1 MNVQLYVY
9 YKVEAGHVD
18 LALVAFRKARVE
30 APIELLQRPE
40 ADDAGRLTWME
51 IYPEGWGHR
60 EPQVAAALA
69 PWLASERRV
78 ERFEMLG

>member
-1 MNVQLYVY
+1 MQLYVY
-9 YKVEAGHVD
+9 YRVAADRVD
-18 LALVAFRKARVE
+18 DALIAFRKARVE

-40 ADDAGRLTWME
+40 PGELGRWTWME
-51 IYPEGWGHR
+51 VYPAGWAHR

>member
-1 MNVQLYVY
+1 MSVQLYVY
-9 YKVEAGHVD
+9 YRVADENVEP
-18 LALVAFRKARVE
+18 ALTAFRKARVE

-40 ADDAGRLTWME
+40 PDAEGRWTWME

-60 EPQVAAALA
+60 EPQVAAAMA
-69 PWLASERRV
+69 VWLASERKV

>member
-1 MNVQLYVY
+1 MQLYVY
-9 YKVEAGHVD
+9 YRVAADNVD
-18 LALVAFRKARVE
+18 SALIAFRKARVE

-40 ADDAGRLTWME
+40 PDDQGRWTWME
-51 IYPEGWGHR
+51 IYPAGWGHR
-60 EPQVAAALA
+60 EPQVATAMA

>member
-1 MNVQLYVY
+1 MYVY
-9 YKVEAGHVD
+9 YRVEADKADG
-18 LALVAFRKARVE
+18 ALTAFRKARVE

-40 ADDAGRLTWME
+40 PDSEGRWTWME

-60 EPQVAAALA
+60 EPLVATAMA
-69 PWLASERRV
+69 PWLATERRV

>member
-1 MNVQLYVY
+1 MQLYVY
-9 YKVEAGHVD
+9 YRVTAENAEA
-18 LALVAFRKARVE
+18 ALNAFRKARVE

-40 ADDAGRLTWME
+40 PNADGQWTWME

-60 EPQVAAALA
+60 EPQVAAAMA
-69 PWLASERRV
+69 AWLASERKV

>member
-1 MNVQLYVY
+1 MSVQLYVY
-9 YKVEAGHVD
+9 YRVATEDVD
-18 LALVAFRKARVE
+18 TALTAFRKARVE

-40 ADDAGRLTWME
+40 PDAEGRWTWME
-51 IYPEGWGHR
+51 IYPAGWAHR

-69 PWLASERRV
+69 PWLATERRV

>member
-1 MNVQLYVY
+1 MSVQLYVY
-9 YKVEAGHVD
+9 YRIAEENVD
-18 LALVAFRKARVE
+18 AALIAFRKARVE

-40 ADDAGRLTWME
+40 PNAEGQWTWME

-60 EPQVAAALA
+60 EPQVAAAMG
-69 PWLASERRV
+69 PWLAGERKV